1 MNTHTPLTLLGGLSA
16 TEFMRDY
23 WQRKP
28 LLVRQAFPN
37 FKPLLSRSQLFE
49 LAQNENV
56 ESRLVLGQGSAARE
70 WQLKRGPFKK
80 RDFPKLSERDWTL
93 LVQGVDGQDERL
105 AMLMRQFRFIPD
117 ARLDDL
123 MISWAADGG
132 GVGPHFDSYDVFLIQ
147 AHGQRHWRIGQQK
160 DLTLRQDVPLKI
172 LAHFKAQ
179 QDWVLEPGDMLY
191 LPPRYAHDG
200 IAVGECMT
208 YSVGFRAP
216 QKGEL
221 ARELLMRLSDEAD
234 EALGEAIYQD
244 PGQVAVKNAAAIPE
258 ALQDFARSV
267 LQEALRDPKDLARAL
282 GEYLTEPKAH
292 VWFDAGQVPRKKKAV
307 QLDKQSRM
315 LYDKHHVFL
324 NGESWR
330 AAGADAKLM
339 RLLADQGHLSSDQ
352 LALASDEASI
362 LLNDWCEAG
371 WLHCVG

>member
-37 FKPLLSRSQLFE
+37 LKPLLSRSQLFE
-49 LAQNENV
+49 LAQKENV
-56 ESRLVLGQGSAARE
+56 ESRLVLGQDSAARE

-93 LVQGVDGQDERL
+93 LVQGVDGHDERL

>member
-339 RLLADQGHLSSDQ
+339 RLLADQGHLRSDQ